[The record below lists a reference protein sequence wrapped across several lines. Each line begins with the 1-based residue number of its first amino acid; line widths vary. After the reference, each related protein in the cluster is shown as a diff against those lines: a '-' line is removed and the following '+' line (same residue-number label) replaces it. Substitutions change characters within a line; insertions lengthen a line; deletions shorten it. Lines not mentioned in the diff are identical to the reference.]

1 MPPTADNPMSMSP
14 IPSFLLWL
22 RLTRPWNVLAMGSM
36 VALVLRWQGY
46 PMGDLLHSGKA
57 GWVVVPMLVGAAGN
71 LINDYFDVRED
82 RINKPQKA
90 FVGRGVKRRVV
101 MVTHWGF
108 SLVACG
114 WGAWLSHE
122 MGSAWPVATV
132 AVLTAILWM
141 YSPLLKGR
149 GAWGNVAISLC
160 VASLVLW
167 GGLLPFVS
175 TSRMQ
180 GLSIPPLMLASILG
194 ALNFLREWVK
204 DLQDIHGDRAANHR
218 TMASRLSPTQNRVGL
233 MVGASL
239 TTAFSLG
246 WMAWQAAHWGC
257 LVGTAV
263 AGVAC
268 TWLASRGNH
277 RRLSAWMKLWMGL
290 LFWPLL

>member
-1 MPPTADNPMSMSP
+1 MHGATSP
-14 IPSFLLWL
+14 FSCAWAASCCKLVCCPL
-22 RLTRPWNVLAMGSM
+22 RQPK
-36 VALVLRWQGY
+36 Y
-46 PMGDLLHSGKA
+46 
-57 GWVVVPMLVGAAGN
+57 
-71 LINDYFDVRED
+71 
-82 RINKPQKA
+82 
-90 FVGRGVKRRVV
+90 
-101 MVTHWGF
+101 
-108 SLVACG
+108 
-114 WGAWLSHE
+114 
-122 MGSAWPVATV
+122 
-132 AVLTAILWM
+132 
-141 YSPLLKGR
+141 
-149 GAWGNVAISLC
+149 
-160 VASLVLW
+160 
-167 GGLLPFVS
+167 
-175 TSRMQ
+175 
-180 GLSIPPLMLASILG
+180 GLSILPYLASILG

-268 TWLASRGNH
+268 TWLAFRGNH